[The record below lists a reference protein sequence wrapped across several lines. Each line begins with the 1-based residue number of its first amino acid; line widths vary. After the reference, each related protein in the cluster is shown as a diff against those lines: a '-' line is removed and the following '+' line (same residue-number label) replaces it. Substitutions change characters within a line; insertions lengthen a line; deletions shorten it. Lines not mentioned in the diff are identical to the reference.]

1 MAPSSSG
8 TPLYVHVPFCVH
20 KCPYC
25 DFFSVEGAGQNQD
38 AMVDTLLLEARQKGP
53 RDPKTVFLGGGT
65 PSYLAPETLERLLV
79 GLQEATNYQRSA
91 VEVTVECNPES
102 LTPEKAA
109 LMVEN
114 GVNRL
119 SIGIQS
125 LHPATLAFFER
136 PHGPEE
142 ALRAI
147 ETAQAAGL
155 SSFSVDLIHSA
166 PQEDT
171 ATFVGNL
178 RQILDLR
185 PPHLS
190 VYGLI
195 YEPGT
200 PLHERLERGEFTPQD
215 EDAEL
220 DNLEAVQS
228 ALLGAGYDQ
237 YEVSNFSTSGHQC
250 RHNINYWRNG
260 EYVGLGPSA
269 VSLVAGRRFG
279 NARSLGRWTQAV
291 REQKSVP
298 NWEETLAPRARLGE
312 TWWLGLRM
320 MSGVDPARARATA
333 GWPEPATGQPDLTP
347 ADPTPDES
355 DPCLAEAEQ
364 LVQEGLLERA
374 GQRYKLTPKGLP
386 LADHVGRR
394 FLA

>member
-1 MAPSSSG
+1 MAQPSPG

-25 DFFSVEGAGQNQD
+25 DFFSIEGAGQNQS
-38 AMVDTLLLEARQKGP
+38 AMVDTLLLEARQHGP
-53 RDPKTVFLGGGT
+53 QEPRTVFLGGGT
-65 PSYLAPETLERLLV
+65 PSYLALDELERLLK
-79 GLQEATNYQRSA
+79 GLQAATNFQRSA

-109 LMVEN
+109 LMVAH

-142 ALRAI
+142 ALRAL
-147 ETAQAAGL
+147 ETAQAADL
-155 SSFSVDLIHSA
+155 TSYSVDLIHSA

-171 ATFVGNL
+171 ATFVANL
-178 RQILDLR
+178 RQILERR
-185 PPHLS
+185 PPHVS
-190 VYGLI
+190 AYGLI

-200 PLHERLERGEFTPQD
+200 PLHERLQRGEFVPQD

-220 DNLEAVQS
+220 ANLEAVN
-228 ALLGAGYDQ
+228 ATFLNANYDQ
-237 YEVSNFSTSGHQC
+237 YEVSNFSINGHHCQ
-250 RHNINYWRNG
+250 HNVNYWHNG

-279 NARSLGRWTQAV
+279 NARSLARWTQAV
-291 REQKSVP
+291 REQESAP
-298 NWEETLAPRARLGE
+298 NWEETLEPRARLGE

-320 MSGVDPARARATA
+320 MSGVDPARARSTA
-333 GWPEPATGQPDLTP
+333 GWPEPNAASPEASQ
-347 ADPTPDES
+347 

-364 LVQEGLLERA
+364 LVQEGLLERDGA
-374 GQRYKLTPKGLP
+374 RFKLTPQGLP

-394 FLA
+394 FLS